1 MNKVRKLDRL
11 RSNQNF
17 EIYNLV
23 KCDYSPEVVQHWLKY
38 HWPYLE
44 ANHER
49 NSDLHSVWIDITS
62 ALAELDELDQT
73 MIMMYAEGYSLKEIS
88 AITFRPVSGSLLQQ
102 KIKTMVRWL
111 NGGVLNDD

>member
-11 RSNQNF
+11 RSNQNL

-23 KCDYSPEVVQHWLKY
+23 KCDYTIDVVQHWLKY

-49 NSDLHSVWIDITS
+49 NSDLHSVWIDLTT
-62 ALAELDELDQT
+62 ALSRLDPLDQC
-73 MIMMYAEGYSLKEIS
+73 MLQMYAEGYSLKEIS
-88 AITFRPVSGSLLQQ
+88 VLTARPVSGSVLQQ
-102 KIKTMVRWL
+102 RIRSMVRWL
-111 NGGVLNDD
+111 NGGTDEN